1 MIRRGLLLLCVLAL
15 LGTTGCALFLVG
27 AGAAGGYA
35 YSKGE
40 QSGKAEKKAP
50 SDSEDTASSKRQSAP
65 KSGGPSD

>member
-15 LGTTGCALFLVG
+15 LFSTGCALFLVG

-40 QSGKAEKKAP
+40 QSGKSEKKSS
-50 SDSEDTASSKRQSAP
+50 SDSEGKSSSQNKSAP
-65 KSGGPSD
+65 KSGASSD